1 MPVLGQ
7 LDGAGVPIK
16 FDNSVVSQ
24 IQQATD
30 IVEVISEHL
39 SLDRKGKEFV
49 GLCPFHS
56 DHKPSMFVNPVKQL
70 FKCFACGAGGDAFKF
85 IQMREN
91 LSFPEAI
98 ERLAQRAGIQYRAPK
113 RRQMPSEVSGEIA
126 NADPGQV
133 GRANSWAMKLW
144 QDSLFDEQKGAV
156 ARKYVESRQITDD
169 SVKEWGIGFAPDG
182 WDNLVKAARIR
193 KVPERLLLESGL
205 VVARDERGIYDKF
218 RNRLMFPIFDATG
231 RVIGFGGRTLGDDPA
246 KYMNSPATVLFD
258 KSNSLYGLDQARHS
272 IVSSGTA
279 VVVEGYTDVIMSHQF
294 GCKNVVAALGTSFT
308 AGHAIV
314 LRRYAKRIVLVFDS
328 DVAGMEAANRA
339 LEVCLSQKIDIK
351 LAFAGEGKDPCDF
364 LLTEGAEAFV
374 RLIENA
380 TDVMEYKWQ
389 RLLSGLS
396 DSDNMT
402 DKRQV
407 IDEYL
412 RAVATAMH
420 SGRLDSLT
428 EGMIVGKLSGL
439 IGLSQKQVKDELGKH
454 VQRFA
459 RNEVYTEQNR
469 QVRAINRGKGSFAE
483 AQKELLSVL
492 VNEPSLYDKVAGRVK
507 AGDFDV
513 PVYCE
518 IAESLFC
525 LLESGAR
532 PELRDILA
540 GVESQ
545 DGGRVITDM
554 EKEGLDK
561 GNFQMRIEHAVGVIE
576 KHFEAVR
583 RRRIIETLSDE
594 DDEALERYNEMIS
607 RGVKGQRSPG
617 MIGS

>member
-1 MPVLGQ
+1 MPN
-7 LDGAGVPIK
+7 K
-16 FDNSVVSQ
+16 FDNSIVSQ

-49 GLCPFHS
+49 GLCPFHT
-56 DHKPSMFVNPVKQL
+56 DHKPSMFVNPVKQI

-113 RRQMPSEVSGEIA
+113 RRQSQSEVPGEIS
-126 NADPGQV
+126 NADPGHV
-133 GRANSWAMKLW
+133 ARANDWAMKLW
-144 QDSLFDEQKGAV
+144 QDSLLDEQKGAV
-156 ARKYVESRQITDD
+156 ARNYVESRQITDE

-258 KSNSLYGLDQARHS
+258 KSNSLYGLDKARHG

-308 AGHAIV
+308 AGHAMV

-364 LLTEGAEAFV
+364 LLTEGAEAFD
-374 RLIENA
+374 RLVENA

-412 RAVATAMH
+412 RTVATAMH
-420 SGRLDSLT
+420 NGRLDSLT
-428 EGMIVGKLSGL
+428 EGMIVGKLSDL
-439 IGLSQKQVKDELGKH
+439 IGLSHKQIKDELSKH
-454 VQRFA
+454 VQRFT
-459 RNEVYTEQNR
+459 RNAVYTEQNK
-469 QVRAINRGKGSFAE
+469 QVRVVNRGRGSYAE
-483 AQKELLSVL
+483 AQKELLAVL
-492 VNEPSLYDKVAGRVK
+492 VNEPSLYDKVAGKVK
-507 AGDFDV
+507 AEDFDL
-513 PVYCE
+513 PVCRE
-518 IAESLFC
+518 IAESLFD

-532 PELRDILA
+532 PQLRDILA
-540 GVESQ
+540 GIESP
-545 DGGRVITDM
+545 DAAEVITDM
-554 EKEGLDK
+554 EKESQDK
-561 GNFQMRIEHAVGVIE
+561 GNFQMRIEDAVGVIE
-576 KHFEAVR
+576 EHFDGVR
-583 RRRIIETLSDE
+583 RRRIIETLSEE
-594 DDEALERYNEMIS
+594 DNDALERYNEMIV
-607 RGVKGQRSPG
+607 RGTKGQRSPG